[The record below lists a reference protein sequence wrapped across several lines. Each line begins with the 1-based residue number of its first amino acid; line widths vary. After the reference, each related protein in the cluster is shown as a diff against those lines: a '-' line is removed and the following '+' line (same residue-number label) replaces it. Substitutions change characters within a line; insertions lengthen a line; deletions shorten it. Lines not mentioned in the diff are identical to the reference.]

1 MRSYVLTLNLGYEV
15 EIINREKW
23 SNFMLRFILSQSLA
37 GEVTDV
43 VSDNVNFW
51 SWDTI
56 VKYLQDSFPTVFGFP
71 CKTDHCDHCFTGWTK
86 SD

>member
-56 VKYLQDSFPTVFGFP
+56 VKYLQDSFQIGRASCRERV
-71 CKTDHCDHCFTGWTK
+71 
-86 SD
+86 